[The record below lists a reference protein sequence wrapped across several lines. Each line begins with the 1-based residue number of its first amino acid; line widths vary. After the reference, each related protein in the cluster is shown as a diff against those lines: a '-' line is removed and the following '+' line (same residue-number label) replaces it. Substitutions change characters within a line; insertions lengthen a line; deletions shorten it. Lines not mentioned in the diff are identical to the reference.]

1 MATGKNGREVG
12 RVSIRVLPN
21 MDNFRR
27 LAEKQ
32 ISNTKPLSVDVEAD
46 MNHFERDM
54 ERKTRKR
61 STTVNVVA
69 DTKRFY
75 NHLKKATS
83 LAPSVKVA
91 VEAVPTNFKVPEVP
105 DLQLK
110 INDSAALKQ
119 LSQFSN
125 KLVKESRKWQV
136 NAPSLGVTGKAP
148 NVPKTSVNQV
158 FSEDDF
164 LKPLAII
171 KQIHAELGKRARA
184 RVLDDL
190 NRGLDFVTSKAGDAR
205 NAFREVYADKF
216 KPRFV
221 DPFTAPFAKGA
232 ANARRF
238 MRDVRQEF
246 NEGVA
251 DMRDGLKDLAQRQK
265 DTVTRQKV
273 RVVSS
278 VQSAG
283 ANKEL
288 KARKPDLSGYQ
299 EELEALKKVFKAR
312 QRQFML
318 ENQGKKNQAVGYHR
332 EITEVEK
339 LLERTKKL
347 RDNDIIG
354 RKAVKDAVAGIKD
367 IDKRIVDMH
376 HKMALGEITEVKLK
390 KGRKQDPNAII
401 DVEKLRVFEKEYST
415 AFSRISQKARGEFN
429 RINNAMAEVHGRAR
443 QLQQLTAKAGSKV
456 AAPVKSATTKVKS
469 GVSTQVNKIKDVW
482 DSSTSKRYR
491 KAWAQVG
498 RDTGK
503 NLKSGF
509 ANGLKSSWKYLNDTD
524 GAIRKM
530 RGRLD
535 GLRATKDVFNFKG
548 LRKALGFA
556 DKSTQKYAKRTVMGL
571 TRIGWIATAVGAIA
585 APAIGLVGGALAAL
599 PALGVAG
606 VAAISLVA
614 LGMDGIKEAAQ
625 AAAPEFNNLKDSI
638 SQIYADGLVSQFEQ
652 LGGVIA
658 KTQPA
663 MENVARA
670 TMVAGQGFTNAVSS
684 GRGVDLI
691 NKSLNNTAGLFESI
705 QPFTQG
711 FTMGL
716 LEMAGAGSET
726 FDGLADSLN
735 NFGTDFETS
744 MRDMAESGV
753 LQDAITATFDIL
765 GSMGSNLGSI
775 LAAGMEQLPNMV
787 GPLTTLLD
795 GLGSGLVGLMPVLTT
810 MTNGVAETLGTLFAE
825 LGNVGTAIAPGFEAG
840 FMGLSD
846 IAVGFITGISSVLQS
861 VAPMFN
867 GLMQGLAPH
876 MESIG
881 GSLASFGDGFATAFE
896 PFAGPLGQHVQ
907 SIADAIG
914 GPLAAGFERLSELGP
929 VFGEGLGEALTN
941 AAPGVTSLVEA
952 LAPLIEGNMDIIA
965 GFLEGFIQTLPAIG
979 EGVGLVAGA
988 IAGLLAHPLTQTLM
1002 EWVQNALAF
1011 LAPMAGWVA
1020 GFAMLIP
1027 WIMRAVAVFKV
1038 MMNTIQA
1045 VRIAFG
1051 LLKIVMMANPMVALV
1066 AVIMLVVGA
1075 LVHFFTNTEKGRE
1088 IWDKFTS
1095 FLSSAWETAS
1105 TAVTNG
1111 IQAIKDWWNETV
1123 EDIKT
1128 RWQETT
1134 DRIQE
1139 LFTVVQEAI
1148 RSKID
1153 DIKEAWN
1160 NGLQAIKDAITSV
1173 NLVESGK
1180 ALIRGFIDGIKS
1192 MISAVG
1198 DAAKAVVDKAREFFP
1213 FSPAKRGPFAGKGWV
1228 LYSGRSIGQAFAQGM
1243 LDERSTVA
1251 AAAKSL
1257 TKAAAVPFDGNLGNT
1272 IEHQKRKAIRDE
1284 VLEKNAEKIAKAREE
1299 EAEAEKKAAERI
1311 AEIRK
1316 SNSKQASKEKQIAKV
1331 RADLAKKNAER
1342 QKELHESLE
1351 APDYSQI
1358 NRSFEEY
1365 WIGGIKDLFKSALMN
1380 AVDDFGLVAKTK
1392 GAVKES
1398 VAAARKVFGNHPIFD
1413 KALATVNSDSF
1424 EWAVKNS
1431 IEESG
1436 LAEVP
1441 VNLVISN
1448 LDQFKSDLGMGDG
1461 VLSRAIDEAMKYD
1474 PANTDSKRY
1483 KESQEKTEVH
1493 YHVADMNEAIR
1504 LENLRERKQMMKM
1517 KK

>member
-1 MATGKNGREVG
+1 MAGKNGREVG

-21 MDNFRR
+21 MDNFRK

-32 ISNTKPLSVDVEAD
+32 IGNTKPLSVEVEAD
-46 MNHFERDM
+46 MDHFERDM

-75 NHLKKATS
+75 THLKKATS

-91 VEAVPTNFKVPEVP
+91 IQAVPKNFKVPEVP
-105 DLQLK
+105 DLDLK
-110 INDSAALKQ
+110 INDSIALKQ
-119 LSQFSN
+119 FDQFSD
-125 KLVKESRKWQV
+125 KLAKKSRKWQI
-136 NAPSLGVTGKAP
+136 NTPSLGVTGSAP
-148 NVPKTSVNQV
+148 NIPKMGANQV
-158 FSEDDF
+158 FSDDDF

-171 KQIHAELGKRARA
+171 KQIHAELGKRVRA
-184 RVLDDL
+184 KVLDDL
-190 NRGLDFVTSKAGDAR
+190 NNGLDYVTSKAGDAR
-205 NAFREVYADKF
+205 NAFRQVYADKF
-216 KPRFV
+216 KPRLV
-221 DPFTAPFAKGA
+221 DPFTEPFAKGA
-232 ANARRF
+232 ANARKYITG
-238 MRDVRQEF
+238 VRQEF
-246 NEGVA
+246 KDGVA
-251 DMRDGLKDLAQRQK
+251 DMRSDLNKLVQQQK

-278 VQSAG
+278 VQSVG
-283 ANKEL
+283 DNKEL
-288 KARKPDLSGYQ
+288 AKRKPDLSGYQ
-299 EELEALKKVFKAR
+299 EELEALKKVLKAR
-312 QRQFML
+312 QRQYML
-318 ENQGKKNQAVGYHR
+318 ENQGRKNQAVGFHR

-347 RDNDIIG
+347 SSSDIIG
-354 RKAVKDAVAGIKD
+354 RKSVKDALAGIKN
-367 IDKRIVDMH
+367 IDKGIVDLH
-376 HKMALGEITEVKLK
+376 HKMVLGEIPEVKLK
-390 KGRKQDPNAII
+390 KGRKQDPAASMDISQ
-401 DVEKLRVFEKEYST
+401 LRVFEKEYTT
-415 AFSRISQKARGEFN
+415 AFQRISQKARGEFN
-429 RINNAMAEVHGRAR
+429 RIGYTMDNIQARAR
-443 QLQQLTAKAGSKV
+443 QLQQVTSRAGGRV
-456 AAPVKSATTKVKS
+456 AAPVKNATTKVKS

-498 RDTGK
+498 KSTGK

-509 ANGLKSSWKYLNDTD
+509 ANGLKSSVKYLNDTD

-535 GLRATKDVFNFKG
+535 AFRSTKDFFNLKG
-548 LRKALGFA
+548 LRKSLGFA

-585 APAIGLVGGALAAL
+585 APALGMVGGALAAL

-606 VAAISLVA
+606 LATLSLVA

-625 AAAPEFNNLKDSI
+625 AAAPEFNNLKSSI

-670 TMVAGQGFTNAVSS
+670 TMVAGQGFTDAVSS
-684 GRGVDLI
+684 GRGVSLI

-705 QPFTQG
+705 QPFTRG

-726 FDGLADSLN
+726 FDGLANSLN
-735 NFGTDFETS
+735 NFGMDFETS
-744 MRDMAESGV
+744 MKEMSKSGV
-753 LQDAITATFDIL
+753 LQDAISSTFEIL

-775 LAAGMEQLPNMV
+775 LGAAMEQLPSMV
-787 GPLTTLLD
+787 GPLTTLFD

-810 MTNGVAETLGTLFAE
+810 MSNGVSVILGNLFAE
-825 LGNVGTAIAPGFEAG
+825 IGDVGAAIAPGFEAG
-840 FMGLSD
+840 FMGLAD
-846 IAVGFITGISSVLQS
+846 IATGAIQGISSVLQS
-861 VAPMFN
+861 VAPLTN
-867 GLMQGLAPH
+867 GFMQGLAPH

-881 GSLASFGDGFATAFE
+881 GSLATLGSGFATAFE

-907 SIADAIG
+907 TIADAIG
-914 GPLAAGFERLSELGP
+914 GPLAAGFENIAGLGP
-929 VFGEGLGEALTN
+929 VLGEGLGEALTN

-952 LAPLIEGNMDIIA
+952 LAPLIEGNMDILV
-965 GFLEGFIQTLPAIG
+965 GFIEGFIQTLPAIG
-979 EGVGLVAGA
+979 EGIGMVAGA

-1002 EWVQNALAF
+1002 GWIQAALAF
-1011 LAPMAGWVA
+1011 LAPMLGWVA
-1020 GFAMLIP
+1020 GFAMLMP
-1027 WIMRAVAVFKV
+1027 WIMKV
-1038 MMNTIQA
+1038 VTIFRIMMSTIQT

-1051 LLKIVMMANPMVALV
+1051 LLKMVIVANPWVALIT
-1066 AVIMLVVGA
+1066 VIIMAVGA
-1075 LVHFFTNTEKGRE
+1075 LVNFFRNTERGRAM
-1088 IWDKFTS
+1088 WASFTS
-1095 FLSSAWETAS
+1095 FLASAWESAKE
-1105 TAVTNG
+1105 AVTNG
-1111 IQAIKDWWNETV
+1111 IQAIQDWWT
-1123 EDIKT
+1123 
-1128 RWQETT
+1128 
-1134 DRIQE
+1134 
-1139 LFTVVQEAI
+1139 
-1148 RSKID
+1148 
-1153 DIKEAWN
+1153 
-1160 NGLQAIKDAITSV
+1160 GM
-1173 NLVESGK
+1173 VESVQ
-1180 ALIRGFIDGIKS
+1180 
-1192 MISAVG
+1192 SAWDTFTTVMTAVF
-1198 DAAKAVVDKAREFFP
+1198 DAAKQAVIDKFNEIKNQAQQIIDAVVGFFQNIDLSGSGRALVQGFINGITSMIDAARGAAESVVNAVRNFFP
-1213 FSPAKRGPFAGKGWV
+1213 NSPAKEGPFSGKGWV
-1228 LYSGRSIGQAFAQGM
+1228 LYSGRAVGQGFAQGM
-1243 LDERSTVA
+1243 LDERATVA
-1251 AAAKSL
+1251 DAAKAL
-1257 TKAAAVPFDGNLGNT
+1257 TKAAAVPFNGNLGSAM
-1272 IEHQKRKAIRDE
+1272 EEQKRAAIRSE
-1284 VLEKNAEKIAKAREE
+1284 VLKTNAEKIAQAREE
-1299 EAEAEKKAAERI
+1299 EVEAEKKAAERI

-1316 SNSKQASKEKQIAKV
+1316 SESKQAAKEKQIAKV

-1365 WIGGIKDLFKSALMN
+1365 WIGGIKDMLKSSLMN
-1380 AVDDFGLVAKTK
+1380 SVDNFGLVDKTR
-1392 GAVKES
+1392 GAVKQS
-1398 VAAARKVFGNHPIFD
+1398 VAVARREFGNHPIFD
-1413 KALATVNSDSF
+1413 QLLKNVDSDAFS
-1424 EWAVKNS
+1424 WAVKNS

-1461 VLSRAIDEAMKYD
+1461 VLSRAMDAAMKYD
-1474 PANTDSKRY
+1474 PANTDTKRY

-1504 LENLRERKQMMKM
+1504 LEKLRERKQMMKM

>member
-46 MNHFERDM
+46 MGHFERDM
-54 ERKTRKR
+54 ARKTRSR
-61 STTVNVVA
+61 SATVNVVA

-75 NHLKKATS
+75 KNLKKATS
-83 LAPSVKVA
+83 LAPSIKVA
-91 VEAVPTNFKVPEVP
+91 VDAVPTNIKAPEVP
-105 DLQLK
+105 DLELK

-119 LSQFSN
+119 LSQFSD
-125 KLVKESRKWQV
+125 KLVKESRKWQI
-136 NAPSLGVTGKAP
+136 NTPSLGVTDKAP
-148 NVPKTSVNQV
+148 NIPKSGINQV

-171 KQIHAELGKRARA
+171 KQIHAELGKRAKA

-278 VQSAG
+278 VQSVG

-332 EITEVEK
+332 ELTEVEK

-347 RDNDIIG
+347 RNNDIIG
-354 RKAVKDAVAGIKD
+354 RSAVKDAVAGIKD

-376 HKMALGEITEVKLK
+376 HKMALGEIPEVKLK
-390 KGRKQDPNAII
+390 KGRQQDPAASM
-401 DVEKLRVFEKEYST
+401 DVEKLRVFEKEYTT

-469 GVSTQVNKIKDVW
+469 GVTTQVNKIKDVW

-498 RDTGK
+498 KDTGK

-524 GAIRKM
+524 GAIRKV

-548 LRKALGFA
+548 LKKALGFA
-556 DKSTQKYAKRTVMGL
+556 DKSTQKYAKKTVMGL

-753 LQDAITATFDIL
+753 LQDAISSTFEIL

-881 GSLASFGDGFATAFE
+881 SSLASFGDGFATAFE

-907 SIADAIG
+907 TIADAIG

-941 AAPGVTSLVEA
+941 AAPGVTALVEA

-988 IAGLLAHPLTQTLM
+988 IAGLLEHPLTQTLM
-1002 EWVQNALAF
+1002 QWVQSALAF

-1027 WIMRAVAVFKV
+1027 WIMKAVAIFKM
-1038 MMNTIQA
+1038 MMNTIQF

-1051 LLKIVMMANPMVALV
+1051 LLKMVIVANPWIALIT
-1066 AVIMLVVGA
+1066 VIIMAVGA
-1075 LVHFFTNTEKGRE
+1075 LVNFFRNTEKGRE
-1088 IWDKFTS
+1088 LWAKFTS
-1095 FLSSAWETAS
+1095 FLSSAWESAKE
-1105 TAVTNG
+1105 AVVNG
-1111 IQAIKDWWNETV
+1111 IQAISDWWSDTV
-1123 EDIKT
+1123 AS
-1128 RWQETT
+1128 
-1134 DRIQE
+1134 IQDAWNTAVM
-1139 LFTVVQEAI
+1139 FIQTAFFAVKEAI
-1148 RSKID
+1148 VNKFNE
-1153 DIKEAWN
+1153 IKEAWSN
-1160 NGLQAIKDAITSV
+1160 ALQRIKDAVTSID
-1173 NLVESGK
+1173 LAASGR
-1180 ALIRGFIDGIKS
+1180 ALIQGFINGIRA
-1192 MISAVG
+1192 MIGAVG
-1198 DAAKAVVDKAREFFP
+1198 DAAKAVVDKARAFFP
-1213 FSPAKRGPFAGKGWV
+1213 FSPAKEGPFSGKGWV

-1251 AAAKSL
+1251 SAAKSL

-1272 IEHQKRKAIRDE
+1272 IEQQKRKAIRDE
-1284 VLEKNAEKIAKAREE
+1284 VLEKNAEKIAKAREQE
-1299 EAEAEKKAAERI
+1299 EEAEKKAAERI

-1380 AVDDFGLVAKTK
+1380 AVDNFGLVDKTR
-1392 GAVKES
+1392 GAVKQAIA
-1398 VAAARKVFGNHPIFD
+1398 VARKEFGNHPIFD
-1413 KALATVNSDSF
+1413 QVLKNVNSDSF

>member
-46 MNHFERDM
+46 MGHFERDM

-61 STTVNVVA
+61 SATVNVVA

-75 NHLKKATS
+75 QNLKKATS
-83 LAPSVKVA
+83 LAPSVKIA
-91 VEAVPTNFKVPEVP
+91 VEAVPTNIKAPEVP

-125 KLVKESRKWQV
+125 KLAKESRKWQI
-136 NAPSLGVTGKAP
+136 NTPSLGVTGKAP
-148 NVPKTSVNQV
+148 NVPKSNINQV

-171 KQIHAELGKRARA
+171 KQIHAELGKRAKA
-184 RVLDDL
+184 KVLDDL

-238 MRDVRQEF
+238 INDVRQEF
-246 NEGVA
+246 NEGVD
-251 DMRDGLKDLAQRQK
+251 DMRKGLKKGFDTQRIKVQTAIQAPK
-265 DTVTRQKV
+265 DR
-273 RVVSS
+273 
-278 VQSAG
+278 
-283 ANKEL
+283 KEL
-288 KARKPDLSGYQ
+288 KARKPDLSGYKK
-299 EELEALKKVFKAR
+299 ELEVLQKILKAR
-312 QRQFML
+312 QLQSVIANKRGQ
-318 ENQGKKNQAVGYHR
+318 KTSGY
-332 EITEVEK
+332 TKPLAEVQK
-339 LLERTKKL
+339 LLDLTKRL
-347 RDNDIIG
+347 SDTDIIG
-354 RKAVKDAVAGIKD
+354 RKAVQNALSDIKK
-367 IDKRIVDMH
+367 IDKGIVGLNT
-376 HKMALGEITEVKLK
+376 KMITGAIPEAPAVKQGK
-390 KGRKQDPNAII
+390 KGKNNTLSPEI
-401 DVEKLRVFEKEYST
+401 DMGSLRTFEKEYTT
-415 AFSRISQKARGEFN
+415 AFQRIGRKARGELN
-429 RINNAMAEVHGRAR
+429 MIHNVMGGLNDQAKSLTQRVAASANNKVIKPIK
-443 QLQQLTAKAGSKV
+443 TKAG
-456 AAPVKSATTKVKS
+456 
-469 GVSTQVNKIKDVW
+469 TQVNRIKDVW
-482 DSSTSKRYR
+482 DSSTAKRYR
-491 KAWAQVG
+491 KAWADVG
-498 RDTGK
+498 KSTGK

-744 MRDMAESGV
+744 MREMAESGV

-846 IAVGFITGISSVLQS
+846 IATGFITGISSVLQS

-896 PFAGPLGQHVQ
+896 PFAGPLGQHIQ
-907 SIADAIG
+907 TIADAIG

-929 VFGEGLGEALTN
+929 LFGEGFGEALTN

-988 IAGLLAHPLTQTLM
+988 IAELLAHPLTQTLM

-1075 LVHFFTNTEKGRE
+1075 LIHFFTNTEKGRE
-1088 IWDKFTS
+1088 IWGKFTS

-1105 TAVTNG
+1105 EAVTNG

-1123 EDIKT
+1123 EDIKAK
-1128 RWQETT
+1128 WQETT

-1180 ALIRGFIDGIKS
+1180 ALIQGFIDGIKS

-1198 DAAKAVVDKAREFFP
+1198 DAAKAVVDKARGFFP
-1213 FSPAKRGPFAGKGWV
+1213 FSPAKEGPFSGKGWV
-1228 LYSGRSIGQAFAQGM
+1228 LYSGRSIGKAFAQGM

-1272 IEHQKRKAIRDE
+1272 IEQQKRKAIRDE

-1331 RADLAKKNAER
+1331 RSDLAKKNAER

-1380 AVDDFGLVAKTK
+1380 AVDDFGLVDKTR
-1392 GAVKES
+1392 GAVKDS

-1474 PANTDSKRY
+1474 PANTDAKRY

-1504 LENLRERKQMMKM
+1504 LEKLRERKQMMKM

>member
-1 MATGKNGREVG
+1 MSVGKNGREVG

-54 ERKTRKR
+54 ARKTRKR

-75 NHLKKATS
+75 TNLKKATS

-110 INDSAALKQ
+110 INDSAAMKQ
-119 LSQFSN
+119 LSQFSD
-125 KLVKESRKWQV
+125 KLVKESRKWQI
-136 NAPSLGVTGKAP
+136 NTPSLGVTGKAP

-205 NAFREVYADKF
+205 NAFRQVYADKF
-216 KPRFV
+216 KPRIV

-238 MRDVRQEF
+238 INDVRQEF
-246 NEGVA
+246 NEGVD
-251 DMRDGLKDLAQRQK
+251 DMRNGLKDLAKRQK
-265 DTVTRQKV
+265 DNVVRQKV

-278 VQSAG
+278 VQSVG

-332 EITEVEK
+332 ELTEVEK

-354 RKAVKDAVAGIKD
+354 RRAVKDAVAGIKD

-390 KGRKQDPNAII
+390 KGRKQDPNALM

-429 RINNAMAEVHGRAR
+429 RINNAMAEVQGRAR
-443 QLQQLTAKAGSKV
+443 QLQRITAQAGRKV
-456 AAPVKSATTKVKS
+456 AAPVKTATTKVKS
-469 GVSTQVNKIKDVW
+469 GVSTQVNRIKDVW

-491 KAWAQVG
+491 KAWSAVG
-498 RDTGK
+498 KSTGK

-509 ANGLKSSWKYLNDTD
+509 ANGLKSSVKYLNDTD

-535 GLRATKDVFNFKG
+535 KLRATKDFFNFKG

-571 TRIGWIATAVGAIA
+571 TRIGWIATAVGALA
-585 APAIGLVGGALAAL
+585 APAIGLIGGALAAL

-606 VAAISLVA
+606 IAAISLVA

-744 MRDMAESGV
+744 MREMAASGV
-753 LQDAITATFDIL
+753 LQDAISSTFEIL
-765 GSMGSNLGSI
+765 GSMGSNLGTI
-775 LAAGMEQLPNMV
+775 LAAGMEELPRMV
-787 GPLTTLLD
+787 EPLTTLLD
-795 GLGSGLVGLMPVLTT
+795 GLGSGLAGLMPVLTT

-846 IAVGFITGISSVLQS
+846 IAVGFVTGISSMLQS

-896 PFAGPLGQHVQ
+896 PFAGPLGQHIQ
-907 SIADAIG
+907 TIADAIG

-929 VFGEGLGEALTN
+929 LFGEGFGEALTN

-979 EGVGLVAGA
+979 AGIGAVAGA
-988 IAGLLAHPLTQTLM
+988 IAGLLAHPLTQTIM
-1002 EWVQNALAF
+1002 EWVQSALAF

-1020 GFAMLIP
+1020 GFAMLMP
-1027 WIMRAVAVFKV
+1027 WIAKIVAIFRI
-1038 MMNTIQA
+1038 MMSTIQT

-1051 LLKIVMMANPMVALV
+1051 LLKMVIVANPWVALI
-1066 AVIMLVVGA
+1066 AVIIMVVGA
-1075 LVHFFTNTEKGRE
+1075 LINFFRNTEKGRE
-1088 IWDKFTS
+1088 LWAKFTS
-1095 FLSSAWETAS
+1095 FLSSAWESAKE
-1105 TAVTNG
+1105 AVVNG
-1111 IQAIKDWWNETV
+1111 IQAIQDWWTGMVEGIQSAWETF
-1123 EDIKT
+1123 T
-1128 RWQETT
+1128 
-1134 DRIQE
+1134 
-1139 LFTVVQEAI
+1139 TVVTAVFDAAKQAV
-1148 RSKID
+1148 ID
-1153 DIKEAWN
+1153 KFNE
-1160 NGLQAIKDAITSV
+1160 IKDNAQQVIDNVVSFFQ
-1173 NLVESGK
+1173 NIDLVASGR
-1180 ALIRGFIDGIKS
+1180 AMVQGFIDGIRN
-1192 MISAVG
+1192 MIGAVG
-1198 DAAKAVVDKAREFFP
+1198 DAAKAVVDKARGFFP
-1213 FSPAKRGPFAGKGWV
+1213 FSPAKEGPFSGKGWV
-1228 LYSGRSIGQAFAQGM
+1228 LYSGRSVGKAFAQGM

-1257 TKAAAVPFDGNLGNT
+1257 TKAAAVPFNGDLGNAM
-1272 IEHQKRKAIRDE
+1272 EQFKRDAIRSE
-1284 VLEKNAEKIAKAREE
+1284 VLKTNAEKIAKAREE
-1299 EAEAEKKAAERI
+1299 EVEAEKKAAERI

-1316 SNSKQASKEKQIAKV
+1316 SDSKQAAKEKQIAKV
-1331 RADLAKKNAER
+1331 RSDLAKENAER

-1365 WIGGIKDLFKSALMN
+1365 WIGGIKDMFKSTLMN

-1424 EWAVKNS
+1424 EWAIKNS

-1474 PANTDSKRY
+1474 PANTDAKRY